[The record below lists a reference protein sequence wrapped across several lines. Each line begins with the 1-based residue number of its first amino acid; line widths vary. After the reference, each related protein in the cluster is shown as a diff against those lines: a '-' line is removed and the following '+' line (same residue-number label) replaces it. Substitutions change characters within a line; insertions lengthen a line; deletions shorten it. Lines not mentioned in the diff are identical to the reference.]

1 MNLNKWKSVL
11 LPREIYEEIKIIAKV
26 EGRTIS
32 GQTKIIF
39 ADWKENNLSEKDKE
53 YIAAQLIQNK
63 LPNLRVTNHRLFL
76 TILPALCQSSY
87 ERNRTRVASSP

>member
-32 GQTKIIF
+32 GQLRIIF
-39 ADWKENNLSEKDKE
+39 DYWKEQNLTDKDKE
-53 YIAAQLIQNK
+53 YIAAELARNK
-63 LPNLRVTNHRLFL
+63 PQTVPDN
-76 TILPALCQSSY
+76 P
-87 ERNRTRVASSP
+87 TRSMSV

>member
-11 LPREIYEEIKIIAKV
+11 LPREVYEEIKIIAKV

-39 ADWKENNLSEKDKE
+39 ADWKDSNLSEKDKE
-53 YIAAQLIQNK
+53 YIAAELVQNK
-63 LPNLRVTNHRLFL
+63 PQTVPDTPTNSF
-76 TILPALCQSSY
+76 S
-87 ERNRTRVASSP
+87 V